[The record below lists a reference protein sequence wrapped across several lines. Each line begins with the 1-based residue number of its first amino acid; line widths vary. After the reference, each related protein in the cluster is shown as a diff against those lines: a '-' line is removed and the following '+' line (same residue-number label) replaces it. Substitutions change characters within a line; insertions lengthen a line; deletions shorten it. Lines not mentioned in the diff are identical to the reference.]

1 MHQAQERDEWL
12 MAQVADGKREHLE
25 PLIRRYA
32 NPLLTFIRRM
42 VGDQHRS
49 EELFQD
55 VFLAVWVKRRQ
66 YAFPRPFKSWLYAIA
81 VNKCRASF
89 RGQAPPAFLAEA
101 GNLATP
107 PATRE
112 PSPVEKMVAT
122 ETAALVANAV
132 ELLPPQQR
140 AVVVLRVW
148 DGLSYAEIAE
158 IVVAAR
164 ARCART
170 CTTAWPQCESTW
182 NRAWSEGANHAEPQR
197 SRAGS
202 CR

>member
-12 MAQVADGKREHLE
+12 MAQVANGKSEHLE

-42 VGDQHRS
+42 VGDQHQS
-49 EELFQD
+49 EELFQE

-66 YAFPRPFKSWLYAIA
+66 YQFPRSFKAWLYAIA

-89 RGQAPPAFLAEA
+89 RGHALPEFLAAA
-101 GNLATP
+101 GDLP
-107 PATRE
+107 MQPATRQ
-112 PSPVEKMVAT
+112 PSPVDKMVAT

-140 AVVVLRVW
+140 AVVLLRIW
-148 DGLSYAEIAE
+148 DGLSYAEIAQ
-158 IVVAAR
+158 IVGR
-164 ARCART
+164 
-170 CTTAWPQCESTW
+170 
-182 NRAWSEGANHAEPQR
+182 SEGTVRSNMHHGLAAIRKYLEPR
-197 SRAGS
+197 LG
-202 CR
+202 